1 MAPGK
6 ESVTGPDRELSME
19 DTGERRGVRSLKNEL
34 GICQWAWVK
43 REKRFLAGTA

>member
-6 ESVTGPDRELSME
+6 ESVTGPAGSCRPE

-34 GICQWAWVK
+34 GICQWARVK